1 MGRVLPEFLSKW
13 TTERVREEGV
23 NVIPNTEV
31 KNVNLTGNNQIEL
44 TLSDGQTIQCDR
56 VVVAVGSEPNT
67 GLGTESGL
75 EIEKNHGGYLVNTE
89 LAARNNLYVVS
100 ATQRNC
106 PSSPV
111 PVLKLHDSS
120 ILFFFPLVSGW
131 RCSLFL

>member
-31 KNVNLTGNNQIEL
+31 KNVDSVGNQIKL
-44 TLSDGQTIQCDR
+44 TLANGQTILCDR

-67 GLGTESGL
+67 GLGRESGL
-75 EIEKNHGGYLVNTE
+75 EIESKHGGYLVNAE

-100 ATQRNC
+100 IDGINIVRRKALLVVSVALTC
-106 PSSPV
+106 CLLFV
-111 PVLKLHDSS
+111 VLL
-120 ILFFFPLVSGW
+120 PLNS
-131 RCSLFL
+131 RK